1 MLRTIR
7 IHMTHHASQTF
18 SYTLNDV
25 ALFCGLNDLQLS
37 DLKTHTIV
45 KHYTKDSILFYEGE
59 QSPYIQILLEG
70 TVRLYKTTPAG
81 KEIYLH
87 KIEAPSVIAMGPALE
102 CMPFPASCDFVEDGV
117 VGMLALEKF
126 HMCLENLECTVA
138 IIATMAKRLKR
149 LEQTI
154 HKETIFSSEAK
165 VADLVSRNAGL
176 FERLKNTEIASILNL
191 TPETL
196 SRILSKMKK
205 QNIIS
210 IEHHA
215 ITVLDSKALQEVID
229 TNALEK
235 SKTIKFPKCC

>member
-1 MLRTIR
+1 
-7 IHMTHHASQTF
+7 MTHHGNQSF
-18 SYTLNDV
+18 SYTLNDIT
-25 ALFCGLNDLQLS
+25 LFCGMNDKQLS
-37 DLKTHTIV
+37 DLKMHTIL
-45 KHYTKDSILFYEGE
+45 KHYKQGSILFYEGE
-59 QSPYIQILLEG
+59 QSPYLQILLEG

-87 KIEAPSVIAMGPALE
+87 KVEAPSVIAMSPALE
-102 CMPFPASCDFVEDGV
+102 RIPFPASCDFVEDGV
-117 VGMLALEKF
+117 VGRLPLEKF

-149 LEQTI
+149 LEKTI
-154 HKETIFSSEAK
+154 HRETIFSAEAK
-165 VADLVSRNAGL
+165 VADLISRDTSL
-176 FERLKNTEIASILNL
+176 FERLKNTEIATILNL

-210 IEHHA
+210 IKHHE
-215 ITVLDSKALQEVID
+215 ITILDANALQKVID

-235 SKTIKFPKCC
+235 NKPIKFLGCCK